1 MNRLRSNAQLATVA
15 DAINAIKVSFA
26 LKVVR
31 IDIAM
36 GSVSLSSWLICSTR
50 AYHL

>member
-1 MNRLRSNAQLATVA
+1 MSQSRSNAQPATVA
-15 DAINAIKVSFA
+15 DAINAIKASFA

-36 GSVSLSSWLICSTR
+36 GSGSSSSWLTCSMR